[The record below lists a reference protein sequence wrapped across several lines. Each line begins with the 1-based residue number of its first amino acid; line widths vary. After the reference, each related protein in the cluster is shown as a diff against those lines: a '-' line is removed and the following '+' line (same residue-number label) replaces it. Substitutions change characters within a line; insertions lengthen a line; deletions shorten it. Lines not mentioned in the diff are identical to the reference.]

1 MHDIQQPNYIHLT
14 DFVSRVTTWKM
25 MLLVGRLMVA
35 TWKRSAADGCPGRA
49 AWKNGC
55 CRLLFGGHTHMATW
69 KKKLRH
75 RTSSTCTSLILMSY
89 CLSIKT
95 IKSYGNMG
103 GASFNM
109 NMADVKWVVLEI
121 HFSVLKCNEPKLFT
135 VPSKQPKPR
144 NKYCRSTTCPPPR
157 TY

>member
-1 MHDIQQPNYIHLT
+1 MHFVCHLLIL
-14 DFVSRVTTWKM
+14 FLERPR
-25 MLLVGRLMVA
+25 GRHAAGWLPHVVVA
-35 TWKRSAADGCPGRA
+35 TWKR
-49 AWKNGC
+49 KIM
-55 CRLLFGGHTHMATW
+55 RLMVGPRPSHVATW
-69 KKKLRH
+69 KELRH
-75 RTSSTCTSLILMSY
+75 CTSSTCTSLILMSY